1 MAPHYS
7 TGEVGSYGSRYGLF
21 VVLDIGGLGSILG
34 PIVGLWVGV
43 LYVLTRQKR
52 KIYLSLFH
60 FSPIRIIFTK

>member
-43 LYVLTRQKR
+43 LYVLTRQK
-52 KIYLSLFH
+52 KNL
-60 FSPIRIIFTK
+60 P